1 MLSVI
6 VITKNEGHNLARCL
20 ASVSFAQEIIVIDS
34 GSTDTTLQIAQQY
47 TPHVYQMD
55 WCGFGI
61 QKQRALEKATYPWVL
76 NLDADESIDE
86 PLKQAM
92 LHAMRTNKA
101 DAFRVP
107 IRLQFYGQ
115 HLRYAACPAHHIRL
129 FKRAG
134 AAYSPDI
141 VHERVVLPAE
151 ARIAQLKPAIL
162 HHCYQDVSHMLQK
175 LDKYS
180 SYSAT
185 SRLAKQRSSSMTKA
199 CLGAWWMFIRCYFLQ
214 LGLLDGKLGLLFSIY
229 QAQGSFYRAV
239 KQCYPDQQRIV
250 CTEGKVNE

>member
-34 GSTDTTLQIAQQY
+34 GSTDNTVQIAQQF

-55 WCGFGI
+55 WPGFGI

-76 NLDADESIDE
+76 NLDADESVDE
-86 PLKQAM
+86 TLRQAI
-92 LHAMRTNKA
+92 LQAMRTGEA
-101 DAFRVP
+101 DAFRIP

-115 HLRYAACPAHHIRL
+115 HLRYAACPAHHVRL
-129 FKRAG
+129 FKRLG
-134 AAYSPDI
+134 AAYSTDI
-141 VHERVVLPAE
+141 VHECVVLPAE
-151 ARIAQLKPAIL
+151 TRIAQLKPAIL

-175 LDKYS
+175 LDRYS

-199 CLGAWWMFIRCYFLQ
+199 CLGAWWMFIRSYFLQ
-214 LGLLDGKLGLLFSIY
+214 FGLLDGKLGLLFSIY

-239 KQCYPDQQRIV
+239 KQCYPDQNSMV
-250 CTEGKVNE
+250 CPEVNVHE